1 MRLNKPVA
9 LAVTTLASL
18 AAQPCVAEVDPNPVV
33 MVSELSMPQFVPE
46 ALSVA
51 SISIVEDAVEEPVSP
66 QPSAVALYHQLRKE
80 FDISHTEMGNW
91 LGVKRR
97 TLYNWMKEPER
108 AKRYGPR
115 IEERLV
121 TLSALKEEME
131 PEHCSILFRIAFS
144 PIYGDPQF
152 GGAILAGSTSESLVG
167 WYDKLFSQFESY
179 RSLHAD
185 TEQLV

>member
-1 MRLNKPVA
+1 MLLNKPIA

-18 AAQPCVAEVDPNPVV
+18 VAQPCLQEVDPDPVV
-33 MVSELSMPQFVPE
+33 MVNRLSMPQFVPKELYVVDTGNVEGPVGEE
-46 ALSVA
+46 ATL
-51 SISIVEDAVEEPVSP
+51 
-66 QPSAVALYHQLRKE
+66 QPSAVALYHQLRRE

-121 TLSALKEEME
+121 TLSALKDEME
-131 PEHCSILFRIAFS
+131 PEHRSILFRIAFS

-152 GGAILAGSTSESLVG
+152 GEAILMDSTLESLVG